1 MTEAART
8 LPPALVERFIVAFN
22 AFVAVVTAAVTDA
35 EQDPQ
40 LAAAPAFHAWKNK
53 VLPLLQRQNAAAQQA
68 MEAYRKGDPG
78 PILASAEDKRGLA
91 KDLDGFPLTF
101 AGPAHAATL
110 DALETALVT
119 AAYQLC
125 AAAGIP

>member
-1 MTEAART
+1 MTT
-8 LPPALVERFIVAFN
+8 TVHSVPPALAERFTSAFN
-22 AFVAVVTAAVTDA
+22 TFVAAVTGAVTDA
-35 EQDPQ
+35 AQDPQ
-40 LAAAPAFHAWKNK
+40 LAAASSFGAWNNK
-53 VLPLLQRQNAAAQQA
+53 VLPLLRRQNAAVQQA
-68 MEAYRKGDPG
+68 AEALRRGDPG

-119 AAYQLC
+119 AAWQLC

>member
-1 MTEAART
+1 MTEPA
-8 LPPALVERFIVAFN
+8 LNLSPALVERFISAFN
-22 AFVAVVTAAVTDA
+22 AFVSAVAAAVTDA
-35 EQDPQ
+35 AQDPQ
-40 LAAAPAFHAWKNK
+40 LAAAPAFHVWKNK

-68 MEAYRKGDPG
+68 VEAFRSGDSG

>member
-1 MTEAART
+1 MQA
-8 LPPALVERFIVAFN
+8 
-22 AFVAVVTAAVTDA
+22 
-35 EQDPQ
+35 QDPQ
-40 LAAAPAFHAWKNK
+40 LAAAPAFRVWMDK
-53 VLPLLQRQNAAAQQA
+53 VLPLLQQQNAAAQQA
-68 MEAYRKGDPG
+68 EEAFGKGDPG

-101 AGPAHAATL
+101 AGPAHAASL

-119 AAYQLC
+119 AAFHLC

>member
-1 MTEAART
+1 VTDPIRNV
-8 LPPALVERFIVAFN
+8 PPALVDRFSSAFN
-22 AFVAVVTAAVTDA
+22 AFVAAVTAAVTDA
-35 EQDPQ
+35 ARDPQ
-40 LAAAPAFHAWKNK
+40 LASAPAFRAWQDKA
-53 VLPLLQRQNAAAQQA
+53 LPLLERQNAAAR
-68 MEAYRKGDPG
+68 EAAEAFRAGMPG

-101 AGPAHAATL
+101 AGPAHAQVL

-119 AAYQLC
+119 SAYQLC